1 MRGRSDCGSMYSLG
15 GALHGQNMT
24 ERVLVTAGDAM
35 DAMAWEG
42 DEWPGLSAMS
52 FMQFSVRE

>member
-1 MRGRSDCGSMYSLG
+1 MYSLG

-42 DEWPGLSAMS
+42 DEWPGLSAIS
-52 FMQFSVRE
+52 FMQFSVRECEIRRK